1 MPQGLKRFPRF
12 LSTKQV
18 LQEASAVN
26 WGVQQH
32 SRRRDDSAQILK
44 HWNGLR
50 KLSSFGLESGGKKR
64 DGQVYD
70 PGNGPVPSVQM
81 DSGGV
86 EPRLWHFLGL
96 DPCTITFLLYDLG
109 RIPFIF

>member
-81 DSGGV
+81 DSGWCGAQALAFPGV
-86 EPRLWHFLGL
+86 GSLHYHF
-96 DPCTITFLLYDLG
+96 FVV
-109 RIPFIF
+109 